1 MVSLPVFNLGGF
13 ENSTGTSRKSY
24 CTKLDKFC
32 SEIGFL
38 LIENHAVPDKII
50 ESQWSAVKQFFSQET
65 DEKMKVS
72 VPYPGYPYGWI
83 GPNKEALAASKGE
96 KTPPDLKESFNGGP
110 LQTPTK
116 KIKDGRAYEFCYQPT
131 IWPEIDGFKE
141 AWTNYY
147 LEMEKLAARIMSAFA
162 EALDLQPNFFDGYIK
177 NPISALRALN
187 YPATTEVTEEGQQ
200 RAGAHTDYGSLTIL
214 LPQPGTSGLQINQN
228 GNWLDVPAEENCFI
242 INLGDLME
250 LWTSGRWVSTLH
262 RVMARPHQAQR
273 KSLAFFHQ
281 PDWDAE
287 ITPIRSLGGRTVLS
301 GPYLMN
307 KFKSTNV

>member
-1 MVSLPVFNLGGF
+1 MKFPKFNLQKF
-13 ENSTGTSRKSY
+13 EKSEGAQRQ
-24 CTKLDKFC
+24 KLSAQLDSIC
-32 SEIGFL
+32 RDTGFL
-38 LIENHAVPDKII
+38 VLEGHGVSKEIIKAQWRIISEFFELSNSKKQEVAVPY
-50 ESQWSAVKQFFSQET
+50 S
-65 DEKMKVS
+65 
-72 VPYPGYPYGWI
+72 GYPYGWI

-110 LQTPTK
+110 LHIPAGIEDQ
-116 KIKDGRAYEFCYQPT
+116 RAYDFCYQPT
-131 IWPEIDGFKE
+131 IWPEMDGFKD
-141 AWTNYY
+141 AWCTYY
-147 LEMEKLAARIMSAFA
+147 MEMENLAERVMSAFA
-162 EALDLQPNFFDGYIK
+162 EALDLKAEFFDPFIG

-187 YPATTEVTEEGQQ
+187 YPATSEVTEEGQQ

-214 LPQPGTSGLQINQN
+214 LPQPGTAGLQISQN
-228 GNWLDVPAEENCFI
+228 GMWVDVPAEEGCFV

-262 RVMARPHQAQR
+262 RVVAKPHQAQR

-287 ITPIRSLGGRTVLS
+287 IIPIGSTDQNSVIS
-301 GPYLMN
+301 GPYLMD